1 MNNLRASID
10 IGSNSI
16 LLLIGQIDEE
26 GKIIEKEKLFEVTA
40 LGKGLDQT
48 GVFSDES
55 MVSSFDALASYVKAC
70 KGHGI
75 PADKIIASATEA
87 ARVAKNAR
95 TFFDKVK
102 AELGLTVQIITT
114 TAEIYYSTKG
124 ILSNT
129 TFDSE
134 FVTIMDIGGSSTEL
148 MKVNT
153 KDYKIVEAFSMP
165 VGAVRCSGWLSDNY
179 FVQSL
184 QKIFIDYRQDL
195 DKLQTR
201 DVFCVAGT
209 VTSLGNMHL
218 ERKEFFEDDVHGM
231 KLKTEDLDQLFKKYS
246 DLSPE
251 KYLELFPFLGKR
263 SESIRGGL
271 HLTYHLVHRLFA
283 KTMTISTYGLRY
295 GTLLEGKIK
304 EEDIYKGA

>member
-1 MNNLRASID
+1 
-10 IGSNSI
+10 
-16 LLLIGQIDEE
+16 
-26 GKIIEKEKLFEVTA
+26 
-40 LGKGLDQT
+40 
-48 GVFSDES
+48 
-55 MVSSFDALASYVKAC
+55 
-70 KGHGI
+70 
-75 PADKIIASATEA
+75 
-87 ARVAKNAR
+87 
-95 TFFDKVK
+95 
-102 AELGLTVQIITT
+102 
-114 TAEIYYSTKG
+114 
-124 ILSNT
+124 
-129 TFDSE
+129 
-134 FVTIMDIGGSSTEL
+134 

>member
-75 PADKIIASATEA
+75 PADKIIATATEA